1 MDFKILEVEYS
12 KSWATRRGEVPFC
25 PVFLPLP
32 KVEDMLIFLVSS
44 QGIVGPYL
52 LMVKSICEKTSVHG
66 CHFLSSFTQ
75 VAKVV
80 F

>member
-25 PVFLPLP
+25 PVFLLLA

-44 QGIVGPYL
+44 QGI
-52 LMVKSICEKTSVHG
+52 SWAIFAHG
-66 CHFLSSFTQ
+66 E
-75 VAKVV
+75 VNV
-80 F
+80 